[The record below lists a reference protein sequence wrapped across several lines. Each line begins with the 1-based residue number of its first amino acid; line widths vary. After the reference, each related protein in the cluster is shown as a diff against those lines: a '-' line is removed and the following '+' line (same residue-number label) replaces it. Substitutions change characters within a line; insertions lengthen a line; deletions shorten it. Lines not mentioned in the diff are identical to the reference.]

1 MEFYSHNNPKKKIIE
16 HLKEVKSLSEAFLPQ
31 NLKQINEI
39 ISFTHDFGKYT
50 TYFQNY
56 LMKNG
61 ESFDSRKN
69 HAFISALLAA
79 YICFEVF
86 ESKSKYPLIAYSC
99 VLHHHGNL
107 QNVDLNLP
115 KQSSGVDKYKDEGFF
130 IERLNNCSKQLK
142 DLNNNKKWIMKDY
155 DELGYGKH
163 IEKFLSLNSFEDI
176 LLSLK
181 KISLEIDMAGK
192 SEDIY
197 FLHQM
202 LYSALIAGDKL
213 SASDTHLSQVKF
225 GSYEMLDRVRKEK
238 CSDNTEDINIIR
250 SNIFNEVMLNIEKNY
265 FSNDIFS
272 ITAPTGTGKTYTGFF
287 TALKLNELLGGNRRI
302 IYSLPFT
309 SIIDQNYDVIYE
321 LFEYIQDFQ
330 KEDSSYIIKHHNLS
344 YVNYNSKEE
353 DYTIDQAELLI
364 ENWNSGVV
372 VTTFVQLLQTLIGT
386 KNRML
391 KKFDSIRNSIILL
404 DEIQAL
410 DIKYYNLIDT
420 VLKWCCTYLNCKVI
434 FMTATKPIILK
445 DAVELLKNSRRYFDH
460 FNRTKLVL
468 KLNPVTVEEFLER
481 FNDNIKD
488 ESYLIV
494 CNTIS
499 QSLNIYN
506 NLSFPDR
513 KVYYLS
519 TNLLPVHRRTIIKEV
534 EKRLKGGEKI
544 ILVSTQVVE
553 AGVDFD
559 FDNVIRDI
567 GPLDSII
574 QCAGR
579 GNRNGQKSMCNV
591 YVYFMVNE
599 NGNSFG
605 SMVYGKGIINITKE
619 ILEGSDIIEENNYF
633 DLIEKY
639 FKKVRDNVNM
649 DDVSQGFL
657 KSMKKLYFKKE
668 DYDYSLDNFSLIKDN
683 PDYFDVF
690 FRIND
695 EAEETYRKFLNM
707 IEEKDIKK
715 RKIMYLE
722 IKNKLRDYTLS
733 LPTKKA
739 SNFEGK
745 FMLNVPKESCDY
757 YYDENTGYRREDNE
771 SFMVF

>member
-1 MEFYSHNNPKKKIIE
+1 MEFYSHNNPEKKIIE
-16 HLKEVKSLSEAFLPQ
+16 HLKEVKSLSESFLPQ
-31 NLKQINEI
+31 DLKQINEI

-56 LMKNG
+56 LMKKDENQG
-61 ESFDSRKN
+61 DIKN

-79 YICFEVF
+79 YICFQVF

-99 VLHHHGNL
+99 VIHHHGNL

-115 KQSSGVDKYKDEGFF
+115 KQLSGVDGYKDNGFF
-130 IERLNNCSKQLK
+130 MRKLDNCLEQLE
-142 DLNNNKKWIMKDY
+142 DLNDNKKQIIKDY
-155 DELGYGKH
+155 DSLGYGKY

-176 LLSLK
+176 LLALK
-181 KISLEIDMAGK
+181 KISLKIDMTGK

-213 SASDTHLSQVKF
+213 SASNTHLPQVKF
-225 GSYEMLDRVRKEK
+225 GSYEMLDKVRKEK
-238 CSDNTEDINIIR
+238 CSNNTGDINIIR
-250 SNIFNEVMLNIEKNY
+250 SDIFNEVMLSIEENY
-265 FSNDIFS
+265 FNNNIFS

-287 TALKLNELLGGNRRI
+287 TALKLNKLLGGNRRI

-321 LFEYIQDFQ
+321 LFDYIQDFE

-344 YVNYNSKEE
+344 TVNYNSKGE

-364 ENWNSGVV
+364 ENWNSGIV

-391 KKFDSIRNSIILL
+391 KKFDAIRNSIILL

-410 DIKYYNLIDT
+410 DIKYYNLIDA
-420 VLKWCCTYLNCKVI
+420 VLKWCCKYLNCKVI

-445 DAVELLKNSRRYFDH
+445 DAVELLKNSKRYFDH

-506 NLSFPDR
+506 GLNFPDR

-519 TNLLPVHRRTIIKEV
+519 TNLLPVHRRAIIKEV
-534 EKRLKGGEKI
+534 GKRLKDGEKI

-574 QCAGR
+574 QCSGR
-579 GNRNGQKSMCNV
+579 GNRNGQKGMCNV

-605 SMVYGKGIINITKE
+605 SIVYGKGIINITKE
-619 ILEGSDIIEENNYF
+619 ILDGLDIIEENNYF

-639 FKKVRDNVNM
+639 FKKVNDNVNM

-657 KSMKKLYFKKE
+657 KSIEKLYFTKE
-668 DYDYSLDNFSLIKDN
+668 KYDYSLDNFSLIKDN

-690 FRIND
+690 L
-695 EAEETYRKFLNM
+695 ELMKKQKKF
-707 IEEKDIKK
+707 
-715 RKIMYLE
+715 
-722 IKNKLRDYTLS
+722 T
-733 LPTKKA
+733 
-739 SNFEGK
+739 
-745 FMLNVPKESCDY
+745 
-757 YYDENTGYRREDNE
+757 E
-771 SFMVF
+771 SF

>member
-1 MEFYSHNNPKKKIIE
+1 MEFYSHDNPEKKMIE
-16 HLKEVKSLSEAFLPQ
+16 HLREVKSLSEDFLPGD
-31 NLKQINEI
+31 LKQINEI

-56 LMKNG
+56 LMKKDKSSG
-61 ESFDSRKN
+61 ELKN
-69 HAFISALLAA
+69 HGFISAILAA
-79 YICFEVF
+79 YICFQVF
-86 ESKSKYPLIAYSC
+86 ESKNKYPLIAYSC

-115 KQSSGVDKYKDEGFF
+115 KQLSGVDRHKDDKFF
-130 IERLNNCSKQLK
+130 VEKLDNCLEQLK
-142 DLNNNKKWIMKDY
+142 DLNNNKKWIIKEY
-155 DELGYGKH
+155 DNLGYGKY
-163 IEKFLSLNSFEDI
+163 IEKFLSLNSFQDI
-176 LLSLK
+176 LLALK
-181 KISLEIDMAGK
+181 KISLKIDMTGK

-202 LYSALIAGDKL
+202 LYSALISGDKL
-213 SASDTHLSQVKF
+213 SASNTSLPQVKF
-225 GSYEMLDRVRKEK
+225 GSYEMLDKVRKEK

-265 FSNDIFS
+265 LSNDIFS

-287 TALKLNELLGGNRRI
+287 TGLKLNKLLGGNRRI

-309 SIIDQNYDVIYE
+309 SIIDQNYDVIYK
-321 LFEYIQDFQ
+321 LFKYIKDFER
-330 KEDSSYIIKHHNLS
+330 EDNSYIIKHHNLS
-344 YVNYNSKEE
+344 YVSYNSKDE

-386 KNRML
+386 RNRML
-391 KKFDSIRNSIILL
+391 KKFDAIRNSIILL

-445 DAVELLKNSRRYFDH
+445 NASELLENSRRYFDH

-468 KLNPVTVEEFLER
+468 KLNPVTVEEFLEE

-506 NLSFPDR
+506 NLNFPR
-513 KVYYLS
+513 KKVYYLS

-534 EKRLKGGEKI
+534 EERLKNGEKI

-579 GNRNGQKSMCNV
+579 GNRNGQKGMCNV

-599 NGNSFG
+599 SGNSFG

-619 ILEGSDIIEENNYF
+619 ILEDSDIIQEKDYF

-639 FKKVRDNVNM
+639 FKKVEDNVNM

-695 EAEETYRKFLNM
+695 EAEEIYRKFLKM
-707 IEEKDIKK
+707 IEEKHIKK

-722 IKNKLRDYTLS
+722 IKNKLKDYTLS
-733 LPTKKA
+733 LPSKEV
-739 SNFEGK
+739 SNFQGK

-757 YYDENTGYRREDNE
+757 YYHKNTGYRRENND
-771 SFMVF
+771 SFMIF